1 MQISLL
7 ADNYSLYFNK
17 TVSTDTGEYS
27 CIINDRH
34 SPESIID
41 LLIQGKY
48 ATAETWKRESRLS
61 FVECVPNYLHVL
73 SHLLPS
79 SPSLC
84 HSLYVSKRRR
94 GHAQHYRVND
104 SISALFYRRT
114 CTARK
119 AINHIFYISLGEFI
133 VGSYAGLSEWS
144 CHRFH
149 HWDKVTSYCASLTPS
164 CANECRTGSE
174 EQRQRIAIIIFF
186 FCFNYFFLIPIYF
199 LALINATVVII
210 VVNIV
215 VWVGGEFFVVVKL
228 KGQTIRKL
236 FMKHNLHYF

>member
-1 MQISLL
+1 M
-7 ADNYSLYFNK
+7 
-17 TVSTDTGEYS
+17 STDTGEYS

-48 ATAETWKRESRLS
+48 ATAETWMRKSRLS
-61 FVECVPNYLHVL
+61 FVECVSNYLHVL

-84 HSLYVSKRRR
+84 HSLYVSSEGV

-104 SISALFYRRT
+104 SISVLFYRRT

-133 VGSYAGLSEWS
+133 VGSYAGLSKWS

-149 HWDKVTSYCASLTPS
+149 HWDKVTSYYCASLTPS

-186 FCFNYFFLIPIYF
+186 VLITSSSSPSIS
-199 LALINATVVII
+199 LL
-210 VVNIV
+210 
-215 VWVGGEFFVVVKL
+215 
-228 KGQTIRKL
+228 
-236 FMKHNLHYF
+236 